1 MAFDPGRW
9 FLTMTDFRVHVSKFP
24 GRCVVTLVGELD
36 FDTCPQV
43 TQATDVMIMRGR
55 TVSLDLAGVSFM
67 DASGLGLL
75 QCLRRRAG
83 AEDGVLE
90 LCGLQAQ
97 PQRVLDLTGTRTHF
111 RIVTAPGAAARLAAY
126 PAAM

>member
-1 MAFDPGRW
+1 MA
-9 FLTMTDFRVHVSKFP
+9 DFNTHVSKFP
-24 GRCVVTLVGELD
+24 GRSVITLVGELD

-43 TQATDVMIMRGR
+43 AQVTDVVIMRGR

-75 QCLRRRAG
+75 QCLRRRAS

-97 PQRVLDLTGTRTHF
+97 PQRVLDLTGTRNEF
-111 RIVTAPGAAARLAAY
+111 RIVTAPGAGAWLPAY
-126 PAAM
+126 SAAM